1 MALSWIHNNIQYF
14 GGDSTKITLFG
25 ESAGSVSVSYHL
37 LSSLSSNLF
46 NNAIMESGS
55 ALGIF

>member
-55 ALGIF
+55 ALGIL